1 MYVRFNAYLATRDW
15 DAMAEMIADDV
26 CDDDRR
32 RVVSGG
38 IQRGRDAQIANLRAV
53 VDVGVKNIELVV
65 IATRGERLALTR
77 ARVSGGDQQDEAFGL
92 EMLSII
98 EIDTDDR
105 FAAAISFDLDDME
118 AAFAELDARYLAGEA
133 AAHAHTWS
141 LVAQAYAAFNRHE
154 HSRTSPD
161 WVNIDHRR
169 GIASA
174 PGDMLANVGALWE
187 VAPDISTHIEAVHRL
202 SSQGAIFTHTESG
215 TSPEGFEAEWRTVAL
230 LAIQGDAIK
239 RCELFDE
246 ADLDAA
252 LTQGSTNSAHPRRQL
267 ENAATRTWALLAD
280 AFNRRDVDAF
290 VELTSPD
297 GTFDDRRKGLRD
309 SQDAS
314 MRRRVTQTLF
324 EYPLSWRMD
333 LEHVAIRGSKLSLS
347 RQTLRDSDE
356 AGQPITLEVLVLT
369 ECSDD
374 NLARNVVLF
383 DPDDIDDAMAEL
395 TARWIASGQ
404 ELSQKT

>member
-1 MYVRFNAYLATRDW
+1 
-15 DAMAEMIADDV
+15 MAEMIADDV

-38 IQRGRDAQIANLRAV
+38 IQHGRDAQIANLRAV

-77 ARVSGGDQQDEAFGL
+77 ARVSGGDQQAEAFGL

-98 EIDTDDR
+98 EIDTEDR
-105 FAAAISFDLDDME
+105 FAAAISFDLDDMD
-118 AAFAELDARYLAGEA
+118 AAFEELDARYLAGEA
-133 AAHAHTWS
+133 AEYAHTWS
-141 LVAQAYAAFNRHE
+141 VIARAFAAFNRHVMPP
-154 HSRTSPD
+154 TTPN
-161 WVNIDHRR
+161 WVNIDHRKVT
-169 GIASA
+169 AFA
-174 PGDMLANVGALWE
+174 PGDMTSYMSATFD
-187 VAPDISTHIEAVHRL
+187 VAPDIRFYAEAVHRL
-202 SSQGAIFTHTESG
+202 SNLGAVFTQAGRGISH
-215 TSPEGFEAEWRTVAL
+215 EGFEAEWRDVIL
-230 LAIQGDAIK
+230 MSIEGDQFN
-239 RCELFDE
+239 RCEVFDE

-252 LTQGSTNSAHPRRQL
+252 LARFDELSAPTPQL
-267 ENAATRTWALLAD
+267 DNAATRTWALLAD

-290 VELTSPD
+290 VDLTSPD
-297 GTFDDRRKGLRD
+297 GTFEDRRKGLRD

-324 EYPLSWRMD
+324 EFPRSWRMN
-333 LEHVAIRGSKLSLS
+333 LEHVAIRGSKLGLS

-356 AGQPITLEVLVLT
+356 SDEPITLEVLVLT

-374 NLARNVVLF
+374 NLARNLVLF
-383 DPDDIDDAMAEL
+383 DPDDIDGAIAEL